1 MNIILDSLKIV
12 RTRRRCTEFGFKPS
26 LEDLCSRVKHC
37 NDNDYFIEQL
47 NTFVF
52 EVNC

>member
-1 MNIILDSLKIV
+1 MNIILDLLKIV
-12 RTRRRCTEFGFKPS
+12 KTRRRCTEFGFKPS
-26 LEDLCSRVKHC
+26 LEDLYSRVKHF
-37 NDNDYFIEQL
+37 NDDDCLIEQL